1 LKYRE
6 ERTKIGRISRMKK
19 LRKFHSCAFFTIVYM
34 NHLLYTLTLLQYNA
48 NVDYGVL
55 SLLIQT
61 ENSID
66 WMSVLR

>member
-1 LKYRE
+1 
-6 ERTKIGRISRMKK
+6 
-19 LRKFHSCAFFTIVYM
+19 M
-34 NHLLYTLTLLQYNA
+34 NHLLCTLTLLQYNA